1 MAAEATVTVSL
12 EIENTYL
19 DGDTVITTVTD
30 VVIPDPPADED
41 SDEYHEWG
49 REHIFQFTG
58 TGRTE
63 DDSWYDVTIT
73 ASSRPELIGRTF
85 QFGY

>member
-1 MAAEATVTVSL
+1 MTAEATVTVNL
-12 EIENTYL
+12 EIENTYE

-30 VVIPDPPADED
+30 AVIPAPPADED

-49 REHIFQFTG
+49 QEHIFQFTG
-58 TGRTE
+58 TGRT
-63 DDSWYDVTIT
+63 DGDSFYDVTIT

-85 QFGY
+85 EFGY